1 MEGRVSCISMP
12 VETAPDWFQLLQL
25 CCLDSG
31 ILHSLGEEKAHG
43 SEGHGS
49 LSEQLCGIHAPGDSV
64 GQGAPGWLKGLAHL
78 GRLPSFPWLPGHLG
92 SRVQTPGPH
101 S

>member
-1 MEGRVSCISMP
+1 MSCISMP
-12 VETAPDWFQLLQL
+12 VETAPDWFLLLQL

-49 LSEQLCGIHAPGDSV
+49 SSEQLRGIHAPG
-64 GQGAPGWLKGLAHL
+64 GPCGAGGPLLVEGSGPPGEGSLT
-78 GRLPSFPWLPGHLG
+78 LPGFQ
-92 SRVQTPGPH
+92 VT
-101 S
+101 